1 MNKEFKTTKTNLYIQ
16 KGKFVHTFRKCEIGV
31 GAPKIDRKPLFMR
44 ISSFR
49 GVFSYPVAK
58 ILTIFE

>member
-1 MNKEFKTTKTNLYIQ
+1 LYIQ